1 MANNLAT
8 ELAMEILES
17 LKMEFKDKHLTGNLL
32 RHTTIIETNDYVEI
46 HIQAPS
52 YDFYEYFI
60 NGVVVPP
67 KKAGV
72 PTEYASLL
80 DTQGSEYTLYWME
93 PARSGRGKILPG
105 RSNIKKKEMR
115 PHNHIGYVNKTL
127 SEGISNWMNKQN
139 LNIKL
144 EQ

>member
-8 ELAMEILES
+8 ELAREILES
-17 LKMEFKDKHLTGNLL
+17 LKKEFKNQHLTGNLL
-32 RHTTIIETNDYVEI
+32 NNVSVIETKDYVEI
-46 HIQAPS
+46 HIKAPS

-80 DTQGSEYTLYWME
+80 DTQGSEYTLYWRE
-93 PARSGRGKILPG
+93 PAKSGRGKTLPG
-105 RSNIKKKEMR
+105 RGNIKKKEMR
-115 PHNHIGYVNKTL
+115 PHNHKGYVNKVL
-127 SEGISNWMNKQN
+127 SEGISNWTGKQN
-139 LNIKL
+139 LDIKL